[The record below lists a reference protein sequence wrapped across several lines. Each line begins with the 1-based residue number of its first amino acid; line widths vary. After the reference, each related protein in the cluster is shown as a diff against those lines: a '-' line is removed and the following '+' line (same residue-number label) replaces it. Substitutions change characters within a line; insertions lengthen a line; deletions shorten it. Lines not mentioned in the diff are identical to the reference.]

1 LEVVVVLDL
10 DTARNIVKAVSAD
23 VSCRGVIEGPDFPAI
38 VTDALESWHWAG
50 GVRNFALILAGM
62 GPEDAEFVRV
72 SCVGI
77 AEVTQGVVFA
87 ETRKGKLPKVR
98 TSRTTQRTVNG
109 FVHSATCVSMKDG
122 TDYVFDWWPTLNP
135 KNPLISA
142 YPQWL
147 IAGTTIENR
156 YFRGLT

>member
-1 LEVVVVLDL
+1 
-10 DTARNIVKAVSAD
+10 
-23 VSCRGVIEGPDFPAI
+23 
-38 VTDALESWHWAG
+38 
-50 GVRNFALILAGM
+50 M

-77 AEVTQGVVFA
+77 AEVTQGVIFT
-87 ETRKGKLPKVR
+87 ETIQGRLPKVR
-98 TSRTTQRTVNG
+98 SSRTTMRTVDK
-109 FVHSATCVSMKDG
+109 FVHHATGVSMKDG

-147 IAGTTIENR
+147 IAGTTVENR
-156 YFRGLT
+156 SFRGLT